1 MVETIYFKRKW
12 SLSDWKPSQTT
23 GSHSCIKVHAQSKW
37 CFWYWKQTPTAVCFS
52 LTEHSML
59 QAAHTIILPQFGV
72 TVWGVGCSLNPKKR
86 AVPSPY
92 IPLPATSGSTQTFG
106 LLVAFL
112 CIGKARYKLTPLSLK
127 LKAEWWNI
135 TVCSASSCSVII
147 KEGRRRK
154 RKKKSHACL
163 LIPLKQ

>member
-1 MVETIYFKRKW
+1 MTGNHHRQPEVTAAHETR
-12 SLSDWKPSQTT
+12 
-23 GSHSCIKVHAQSKW
+23 IKVHARSKW
-37 CFWYWKQTPTAVCFS
+37 CFWYWKQTPTAVCSS

-135 TVCSASSCSVII
+135 TVCSALWSLR
-147 KEGRRRK
+147 KEGRRRRK
-154 RKKKSHACL
+154 KKKSHACL